1 MSLKLEKFQSYIMSA
16 WQTEHCRRYQLALH
30 LTRNTNRC
38 MITKY
43 NHHLFQN
50 KNYEKF
56 TFTVQSG
63 TDTVSE
69 K

>member
-1 MSLKLEKFQSYIMSA
+1 MSA
-16 WQTEHCRRYQLALH
+16 WQKEHCRRYQLALH

-50 KNYEKF
+50 KNYEKLHLPF
-56 TFTVQSG
+56 NQAPIQFL
-63 TDTVSE
+63 
-69 K
+69 KNRIL